1 MPLSVRLGEK
11 GILNR
16 IELTSK
22 DIQEDGRHFL
32 IGKQELKR
40 LLNRIWGSSTVQILT
55 VEPPEIDHMYL
66 TLRRRGNWQGL
77 RHSTSRRPW

>member
-1 MPLSVRLGEK
+1 MPLRVRLGEK

-32 IGKQELKR
+32 IGEQELKR
-40 LLNRIWGSSTVQILT
+40 LLNGIWGSSTVQILT
-55 VEPPEIDHMYL
+55 PEPPEIDCVYL
-66 TLRRRGNWQGL
+66 TLRRRGN
-77 RHSTSRRPW
+77 